1 LAESCTFVREK
12 KASNSLPQVNK
23 MICDYYAVSR
33 TPQLCFKIQKFLTS
47 APNDPNLRRRRS
59 ELLRFQSLIRSSEL
73 LPRYPFN
80 RSCKILRISRY
91 TTALLIAL
99 PQGSRFL
106 HSAAISAGIY
116 QFWSNHRRTFA
127 VSLQRFSLLDSAQ
140 PSRRAA
146 PAALG

>member
-12 KASNSLPQVNK
+12 KASSSLPQVNK

-47 APNDPNLRRRRS
+47 APNDPNLLRRRS

-80 RSCKILRISRY
+80 RSCKILWISRY

-99 PQGSRFL
+99 PQGSSIQRQFQPASINFGPTTAAHSLFRCSAFL
-106 HSAAISAGIY
+106 
-116 QFWSNHRRTFA
+116 
-127 VSLQRFSLLDSAQ
+127 FSTLRS
-140 PSRRAA
+140 RAA
-146 PAALG
+146 GRRRRR